1 MSKRGSVWKDEHSGR
16 WLFVIDAR
24 TASAATRK
32 QIKRRGFRTKTAAV
46 EALNELTAQ
55 LESGLHVEPS
65 RLTVADYID
74 HWLTTLPVTGLRTT
88 TIASYRRKVDSYI
101 KPHLGAIRLQELN
114 AADLDRLY
122 GHMKSLGG
130 VSGRPLSARTIRYVH
145 SIIGKALSDAERKSL
160 VQRNVARLA
169 SPPSSTAA
177 RAKEPRV
184 WSPQELS
191 EFLSFVEA
199 SSSAHFPLLRLAA
212 FTGMRRSEL
221 CGLRWDDVDLDG
233 ASLTVRHTITAVDH
247 VRVAG
252 DPKSAR
258 SRRNIDID
266 EGTVRI
272 LRTWRRAQREFRL
285 LAGEGWTDSGLV
297 FTVPDGTGWH
307 PDVVSRQFRR
317 LVEMSGLPK
326 LSVHGLRHTHTTH
339 MLAAGQNARLV
350 AERLG
355 HSDVAFTLQ
364 VYGHV
369 LPGQQ
374 ADAAAAVAKLVDG

>member
-1 MSKRGSVWKDEHSGR
+1 MSRRGSVKKDESGR
-16 WLFVIDAR
+16 WMFVIDSR
-24 TASAATRK
+24 PPGSGTRR
-32 QIKRRGFRTKTAAV
+32 QIKRRGFRTKAEAV
-46 EALNELTAQ
+46 DALNDLTTQ
-55 LESGLHVEPS
+55 LDNDLHVEPS
-65 RLTVADYID
+65 RLTVADYFD
-74 HWLTTLPVTGLRTT
+74 HWLETLPVTGLRTT

-101 KPHLGAIRLQELN
+101 KPHLGDIRLQDLN

-122 GHMKSLGG
+122 GHMRTVGG
-130 VSGRPLSARTIRYVH
+130 VSGRPLSARTVRYAH

-169 SPPSSTAA
+169 SPPSPTAA

-184 WSPQELS
+184 WSPQELG
-191 EFLSFVEA
+191 EFLAFVET
-199 SSSAHFPLLRLAA
+199 SGSAHYPLLRLAA

-233 ASLTVRHTITAVDH
+233 ATLTVRRTVTSVDH
-247 VRVAG
+247 ERVEGA
-252 DPKSAR
+252 PKSAR
-258 SRRNIDID
+258 SRRNIDVD
-266 EGTVRI
+266 DGTVRI
-272 LRTWRRAQREFRL
+272 LRTWRREQRELRL
-285 LAGEGWTDSGLV
+285 LAGEGWIETGLV
-297 FTVPDGTGWH
+297 FTMPDGTGWH

-317 LVEMSGLPK
+317 LVEASGLPK

-339 MLAAGQNARLV
+339 LLATGQNPRLV